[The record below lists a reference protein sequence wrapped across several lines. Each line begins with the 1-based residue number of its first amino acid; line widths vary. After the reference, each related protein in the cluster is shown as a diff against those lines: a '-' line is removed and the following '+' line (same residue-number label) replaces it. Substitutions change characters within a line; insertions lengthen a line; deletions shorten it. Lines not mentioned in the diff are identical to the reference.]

1 MLRSFWSLSVR
12 QQLLAALAFDLLLLF
27 GLGAFAWH
35 GMGKMNQKARLV
47 EQRSIPSLRNVD
59 EIYHLETRYRG
70 LQLEY
75 LVHVNEADRDRIEK
89 EIQEVEKAV
98 ERAFQQQRDLFSD
111 SPMTPGSPASFDALT
126 RVWRLYVK
134 ANHQRFLPSAR
145 RSNTGTVQPALSR
158 LNPLYLELLATTQAF
173 ADECETESMA
183 ALTSMSTTYHGTRQ
197 IIVVATVASLIVSA
211 AIGFVLAQAAHRAHT
226 EAEAASAAKSLF
238 LATVSHELRTPL
250 NAMLGYAQLLQLEA
264 NVAGHTSISEDLDR
278 LVGAGRHLT
287 AVINN
292 ILDFSK
298 IEQGKVDVLLEW
310 VELDAL
316 LREIVALLEP
326 AAAERGNTL
335 ELEIHSKLGPFSTD
349 PAKLRQILFNL
360 LSNAVKFTENGK
372 ILVQARQFAETAET
386 GVELLVQDTGIG
398 IAAEHLPLLFRPFE
412 QADGSIT
419 RRYGG
424 TGLGLVVSRQLAE
437 LLGGTLTVSSQP
449 GKGSTF
455 RVFLPAADRSGAL
468 TPETIHG
475 GPAVE
480 PA

>member
-1 MLRSFWSLSVR
+1 MHSFRSFTVR
-12 QQLLAALAFDLLLLF
+12 QQLLTALAFDLLLLL

-35 GMGKMNQKARLV
+35 GMGQMNQKARLV

-75 LVHVNEADRDRIEK
+75 LVHGNDADRDRIEK
-89 EIQEVEKAV
+89 EFAEV
-98 ERAFQQQRDLFSD
+98 ERAIARALTAQRDLFAD
-111 SPMTPGSPASFDALT
+111 RPMAAGLATSFDELVRAWQ
-126 RVWRLYVK
+126 RYEK

-158 LNPLYLELLATTQAF
+158 LNPLYLELLAKTQAF
-173 ADECETESMA
+173 ADDCETESMA
-183 ALTSMSTTYHGTRQ
+183 ALTSMTTTYHGTRRV
-197 IIVVATVASLIVSA
+197 IVVATVASLTVSA
-211 AIGFVLAQAAHRAHT
+211 VIGFVLAQAAHRAHV

-264 NVAGHTSISEDLDR
+264 GVAGHTSIREDLDR

-310 VELDAL
+310 VALDGL
-316 LREIVALLEP
+316 LREVVALLEP
-326 AAAERGNTL
+326 AAAERGNRL
-335 ELEIHSKLGPFSTD
+335 ELAIEGSIGSISTD
-349 PAKLRQILFNL
+349 PSKLRQILFNL
-360 LSNAVKFTENGK
+360 LSNAVKFTENGQ
-372 ILVQARQFAETAET
+372 IWVRARRLQASPEPGIELR
-386 GVELLVQDTGIG
+386 VEDTGIG

-449 GKGSTF
+449 GQGSTF
-455 RVFLPAADRSGAL
+455 RVFLPADDRSGAL
-468 TPETIHG
+468 PPHSLNG
-475 GPAVE
+475 GPAPG